1 MKQIVDLT
9 LDFQL
14 QAQRDR
20 LAGQNNV
27 SIRDVCMWPSSS
39 GQMDIAPGL
48 AYILNNPH
56 EIGSPNSNW

>member
-1 MKQIVDLT
+1 MMKQIVDLT

-27 SIRDVCMWPSSS
+27 SIRDVCM
-39 GQMDIAPGL
+39 
-48 AYILNNPH
+48 
-56 EIGSPNSNW
+56 